1 MLGARGYNMK
11 IFNAVTND
19 VKEIYNLIEMYAKEG
34 VVLPRSLCLS
44 INIYNVYML

>member
-1 MLGARGYNMK
+1 MK
-11 IFNAVTND
+11 ICNAVTSD
-19 VKEIYNLIEMYAKEG
+19 VKEIYSLIEVYAKEG